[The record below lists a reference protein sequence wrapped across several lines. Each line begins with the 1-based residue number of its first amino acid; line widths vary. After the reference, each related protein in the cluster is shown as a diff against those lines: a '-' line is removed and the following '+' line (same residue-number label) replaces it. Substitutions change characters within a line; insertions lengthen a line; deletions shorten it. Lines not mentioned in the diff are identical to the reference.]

1 VSYILDSG
9 CPTCD
14 GPVEMNLEWACTG
27 DERCADPNHE
37 LTLVYRCWN
46 DHRWESGPEDFPD
59 DDTRGPLPPDIPSGE
74 ENLWRSNA

>member
-1 VSYILDSG
+1 VGASQDRKGDAVSYILDTG

-27 DERCADPNHE
+27 DDRCADPNHE

-46 DHRWESGPEDFPD
+46 DHQWTSDPEDFPD
-59 DDTRGPLPPDIPSGE
+59 DAVG
-74 ENLWRSNA
+74 AVA